1 MDPKSCTVISPPSLL
16 ATAYCD
22 FRRTPTPE
30 LDLDVEELMKS
41 WMVVAAPNEQEEYA
55 DDNDM
60 KPSMTDPFI
69 GSGGGDGGVLSASA
83 SAGFHNPD
91 LVVTTFSTC
100 TSGVT
105 DNNNNIINYN
115 NNNNHHQ
122 HQQLLCS
129 QNLTRNHSNISATID
144 SQSSICGTATV
155 GSPVSANKP
164 NGSGGGEGKGGTTS
178 GSSSREPSDEDD
190 EAGPCE
196 QSTNPL
202 DMKRLRRKVSNRES
216 ARRSRRR
223 KQAYLTDLESQV
235 EQLRLENAT
244 LYKQLTDASQHFRDA
259 DTNNRVLKSDV
270 EALRAKVKL
279 AEDMVARS
287 SFTNLNN
294 QLLHQ
299 NHQRGQMNT
308 NNNNLRGVAHVSP
321 TITVHGNDSS
331 YGSCITS
338 VDGQNSAHLGGLAGN
353 LDITNNSNNYSDYN
367 AAISDAV
374 SSVTN
379 IWP

>member
-1 MDPKSCTVISPPSLL
+1 MDPKSCGVMSAPSLL
-16 ATAYCD
+16 SGDYCD
-22 FRRTPTPE
+22 FRRAPTE
-30 LDLDVEELMKS
+30 LDLEVEEFMKT
-41 WMVVAAPNEQEEYA
+41 WMAEAPNEEHA
-55 DDNDM
+55 DDNDL
-60 KPSMTDPFI
+60 KPCMTDPFI
-69 GSGGGDGGVLSASA
+69 GSGGGDGGVPSASA
-83 SAGFHNPD
+83 SAAFRNPD
-91 LVVTTFSTC
+91 VVVTTFSTC

-105 DNNNNIINYN
+105 DNNNNINYN
-115 NNNNHHQ
+115 NSTQ
-122 HQQLLCS
+122 QQQQQLVCS
-129 QNLTRNHSNISATID
+129 QNLTRNHSTID
-144 SQSSICGTATV
+144 SQSSICV

-164 NGSGGGEGKGGTTS
+164 NGGRGSEGKGGTTC
-178 GSSSREPSDEDD
+178 GSSSREASDEDD

-196 QSTNPL
+196 ESTNPI

-294 QLLHQ
+294 QLIQ
-299 NHQRGQMNT
+299 NQRGQMNT
-308 NNNNLRGVAHVSP
+308 NNNNLRRVAHVSP

-338 VDGQNSAHLGGLAGN
+338 VDGQNSAHLGGLARN
-353 LDITNNSNNYSDYN
+353 LDITNNNNNNNNYSDYN
-367 AAISDAV
+367 AVISDAV

-379 IWP
+379 LWP